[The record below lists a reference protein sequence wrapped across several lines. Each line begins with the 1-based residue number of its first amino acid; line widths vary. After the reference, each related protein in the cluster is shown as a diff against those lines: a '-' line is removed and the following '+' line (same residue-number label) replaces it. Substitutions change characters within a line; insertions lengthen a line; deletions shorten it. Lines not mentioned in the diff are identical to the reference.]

1 MGYRINRDILREMVI
16 DSLRAYLGEARY
28 IQPNEYNNPEDD
40 ILAIV
45 RQKLSNIGVQIL
57 KEKNTENGILIMV
70 DSSRP
75 LSDLKIVLE
84 RFDVTI
90 KQNGENYLIY
100 IRKENLKPI
109 SKGEKIRVFHQ
120 TDIDTAI
127 RIAKEGISGQKKVSR
142 NYSYENYMNP
152 AGLFV
157 TTDFNVLKDNNFGY
171 AYSDVVAIE
180 FTANEEDLDTP
191 VWNNQDSFFGQN
203 TNPEPF
209 NHRWER
215 QQQKVHYK
223 MSARLNSPHIANSN
237 NPAMAEKVFDN
248 SEHQALFYGDLNPN
262 QIKRFWVRKY
272 VNGRLMPYIP
282 MTRKEFLSEYS
293 GKASSFKSWKLYK
306 PNEDWRGSEDFRD
319 RYIQKSPR
327 KGNNGQQA
335 YELAQTL
342 ESIGYGNDVP
352 AQTVMRTIDTME
364 KFLFPKQ
371 LIQAIGIDKYRAF
384 VDKFYPENR

>member
-120 TDIDTAI
+120 TDIDSAI
-127 RIAKEGISGQKKVSR
+127 TIAKEGISGQKKVSR

-191 VWNNQDSFFGQN
+191 V
-203 TNPEPF
+203 
-209 NHRWER
+209 
-215 QQQKVHYK
+215 
-223 MSARLNSPHIANSN
+223 
-237 NPAMAEKVFDN
+237 
-248 SEHQALFYGDLNPN
+248 
-262 QIKRFWVRKY
+262 
-272 VNGRLMPYIP
+272 
-282 MTRKEFLSEYS
+282 
-293 GKASSFKSWKLYK
+293 
-306 PNEDWRGSEDFRD
+306 
-319 RYIQKSPR
+319 
-327 KGNNGQQA
+327 
-335 YELAQTL
+335 
-342 ESIGYGNDVP
+342 
-352 AQTVMRTIDTME
+352 
-364 KFLFPKQ
+364 
-371 LIQAIGIDKYRAF
+371 
-384 VDKFYPENR
+384 